1 MDKPFV
7 LSVWSGHRV
16 YIRMSGDEMERIV
29 LFDGVCNLCNH
40 SVQFIIKRDVSR
52 KFKFASLQGETGNRI
67 ITKYGLA
74 PDLNSFVLIENDKVY
89 MKSTAALRVCREL
102 KGAWKL
108 FAILM
113 IIPTNSRDYIY
124 DIIAKNR
131 YTWFGKKNSCM
142 LPSPELKKRFLD

>member
-1 MDKPFV
+1 
-7 LSVWSGHRV
+7 
-16 YIRMSGDEMERIV
+16 MSGDEMERIV

>member
-1 MDKPFV
+1 MD
-7 LSVWSGHRV
+7 
-16 YIRMSGDEMERIV
+16 GDQMERIV

-40 SVQFIIKRDVSR
+40 SVQFIIKRDASE
-52 KFKFASLQGETGNRI
+52 KFKFASLQGETGKRMM
-67 ITKYGLA
+67 TKYGLP

-89 MKSTAALRVCREL
+89 IKSTAALRVCQEL
-102 KGAWKL
+102 KGTWKL

-113 IIPTNSRDYIY
+113 KMIPTNSRDYIY

-131 YTWFGKKNSCM
+131 YTWFGRKNSCI

>member
-1 MDKPFV
+1 
-7 LSVWSGHRV
+7 
-16 YIRMSGDEMERIV
+16 MERIV

-40 SVQFIIKRDVSR
+40 SVQFIIKRDASE
-52 KFKFASLQGETGNRI
+52 KFKFASLQGETGKRM

-89 MKSTAALRVCREL
+89 IKSTAALRVCQEL

-113 IIPTNSRDYIY
+113 MIPTNSRDYMY

-131 YTWFGKKNSCM
+131 YKWFGMNNSCM

>member
-1 MDKPFV
+1 
-7 LSVWSGHRV
+7 
-16 YIRMSGDEMERIV
+16 MERIV

-40 SVQFIIKRDVSR
+40 SVQFIIKRDVSG
-52 KFKFASLQGETGNRI
+52 KFKFASLQGETGNRM

-113 IIPTNSRDYIY
+113 MIPTNIRDYIY

>member
-1 MDKPFV
+1 
-7 LSVWSGHRV
+7 
-16 YIRMSGDEMERIV
+16 MERIV